1 MTMTCEVMSAR
12 RSLRYRRRM
21 LHTSSS
27 SPPATAQP
35 VGALLR
41 QWRQRRRLSQLDLA
55 TEADIS
61 TRHLSCVETGRAEPS
76 RAMLLRLA
84 EQLEVPLRERNVLL
98 TAAGFAPLYRE
109 RPLADP
115 ALAGAR
121 QALDLVLRGHEPYP
135 ALLVDR
141 HWNLVAHNR
150 AVPPL
155 LAGIDA
161 DMLAPPC
168 NVLRL
173 SVHARGLGPRIANL
187 AQWRGHLLLRLRQQV
202 AASGDAMLQA
212 LLEELQAMPL
222 PPGTPTD
229 EPALPD
235 GGVIVPL
242 QVRTPGGT
250 LNLISTTTVF
260 GTPVDITL
268 AELALETFFPADE
281 ATAAALRQSFE
292 SALVQLPV

>member
-1 MTMTCEVMSAR
+1 MTWQVMQVAKA
-12 RSLRYRRRM
+12 LRYRRAM
-21 LHTSSS
+21 LHSSH
-27 SPPATAQP
+27 PTPGAAQP

-41 QWRQRRRLSQLDLA
+41 QWRQRRRMSQLDLA
-55 TEADIS
+55 TEAEIS

-84 EQLEVPLRERNVLL
+84 DQLEVPLRERNVLL

-155 LAGIDA
+155 LVGIDA
-161 DMLAPPC
+161 GLLARPA

-173 SVHARGLGPRIANL
+173 SLHAAGLAPRIGNL
-187 AQWRGHLLLRLRQQV
+187 AQWRTHLLMRLRQQV
-202 AASGDAMLQA
+202 AASGDATLQA

-222 PPGTPTD
+222 PPGTPPD
-229 EPALPD
+229 DHRLPD

-242 QVRTPGGT
+242 QYRTPAGT

-268 AELALETFFPADE
+268 SELALETFFPADE

-292 SALVQLPV
+292 AVLAQPPV

>member
-1 MTMTCEVMSAR
+1 MRAPSA
-12 RSLRYRRRM
+12 LRYRRRM
-21 LHTSSS
+21 FDTQPHSRG
-27 SPPATAQP
+27 SPGAAQP

-41 QWRQRRRLSQLDLA
+41 QWRQRRRMSQLDLA
-55 TEADIS
+55 TEAEIS

-115 ALAGAR
+115 ALSGAR

-141 HWNLVAHNR
+141 HWNLIAHNR

-155 LAGIDA
+155 LAGIEA
-161 DMLAPPC
+161 DMLAPPA

-173 SVHARGLGPRIANL
+173 SLHPRGFAPRIANL
-187 AQWRGHLLLRLRQQV
+187 AQWRTHLLLRLRQQV
-202 AASGDAMLQA
+202 AASGDATLQA
-212 LLEELQAMPL
+212 LYEELQAMPM
-222 PPGTPTD
+222 PAGTPPD
-229 EPALPD
+229 DHPLPD

-242 QVRTPGGT
+242 QYRTPAGT

-268 AELALETFFPADE
+268 SELALETFFPADE
-281 ATAAALRQSFE
+281 ATAAALRASFE
-292 SALVQLPV
+292 AALAQSDV